1 MRYGMIPEFVGRLP
15 VFASVQPLDKAALI
29 AVLTQPRN
37 SLVRQYQRLLALDNV
52 ELVFTD
58 EALSVAAELALKH
71 ETGARG
77 LRTIIERTL
86 LDVMYEAPSLPDVR
100 RCVINADTV
109 RGQAPPLLLTK
120 SGWPVTWDN
129 GLANAA

>member
-1 MRYGMIPEFVGRLP
+1 VL
-15 VFASVQPLDKAALI
+15 ASAEPLSKSQLV

-37 SLVRQYQRLLALDNV
+37 ALVRQYQRLLALDNV

-58 EALSVAAELALKH
+58 ESLSVAAEEAMKH

-86 LDVMYEAPSLPDVR
+86 LDVMYEVPSLPDVC

-109 RGQAPPLLLTK
+109 RGQAPPLLFNRAGLT
-120 SGWPVTWDN
+120 VAWDN
-129 GLANAA
+129 HLEKAA